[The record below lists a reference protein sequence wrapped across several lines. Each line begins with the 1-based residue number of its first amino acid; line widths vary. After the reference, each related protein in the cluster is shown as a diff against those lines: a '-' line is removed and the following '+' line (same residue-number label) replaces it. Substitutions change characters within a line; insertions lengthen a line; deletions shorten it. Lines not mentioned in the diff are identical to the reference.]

1 MCSYTILS
9 SSQIAW
15 IHSRTQLNTSLHQR
29 ESWESHRVAEL
40 YGAAMT
46 GIVSQ
51 INPEAI
57 SEVVSGIIQES
68 FAAHLLGLKK

>member
-1 MCSYTILS
+1 
-9 SSQIAW
+9 
-15 IHSRTQLNTSLHQR
+15 
-29 ESWESHRVAEL
+29 
-40 YGAAMT
+40 MT
-46 GIVSQ
+46 GVVSP